1 MKHTMYLKRSFAV
14 ILFSLFIVQ
23 VFSQHTLQSKLNMFR
38 PEDVIIKQQV
48 SYKDPGRSGENVLW
62 DFSQL
67 ETIDEEYDLS
77 YFNQGDSLTVGI
89 EHRTKYYYSLS
100 NDSLLLWGFENPTTI
115 LKNSLPELLLKYPV
129 QYKDRHQSYY
139 YGQGR
144 YCERLFLGAM
154 GTTET
159 EADAYGMMILP
170 SKDTLKHVLRT
181 RTFKRIVEDM
191 YPLEYDNLYPDKSV
205 SCIAYDSIDYRLQ
218 TDTVILELETYRWY
232 VQGYRYPVFETV
244 KSREIIHGEAKDFFG
259 TAFFYPPQ
267 EHYYLDE
274 DEENLAVLD
283 SLEIED
289 NSSGNEIRPNTNP
302 WEGLTYNLYPN
313 PVITDIDIEMY
324 LPKSANKIRIQLSDR
339 QGRLM
344 IEEDWGSQAE
354 GILTR
359 QIYMGQYPRSEYVVN
374 IWMDDYMLSEK
385 VLKR

>member
-1 MKHTMYLKRSFAV
+1 MTHTMYLKRSFAV
-14 ILFSLFIVQ
+14 TLFSLFVVQ

-38 PEDVIIKQQV
+38 PEDVVIKQQV

-67 ETIDEEYDLS
+67 ETVDEEYNLS

-89 EHRTKYYYSLS
+89 EHRTKYYYALS

-115 LKNSLPELLLKYPV
+115 VKNSQPELLLKYPA
-129 QYKDRHQSYY
+129 QYKDHIQSYY
-139 YGQGR
+139 HGQGR
-144 YCERLFLGAM
+144 YCEHMFLGAM

-170 SKDTLKHVLRT
+170 SKDTIKHVLRT
-181 RTFKRIVEDM
+181 RTFRRIVEDM
-191 YPLEYDNLYPDKSV
+191 YPLEYDNPFPDKSV
-205 SCIAYDSIDYRLQ
+205 PKIAPDSIDYRLQ
-218 TDTVILELETYRWY
+218 TDTVVLELETYRWY

-244 KSREIIHGEAKDFFG
+244 KSREIIHGEARDFFG

-267 EHYYLDE
+267 EHYYLDGDE
-274 DEENLAVLD
+274 DNLAVLD

-289 NSSGNEIRPNTNP
+289 HNIHLNTNP
-302 WEGLTYNLYPN
+302 WEGLTYNHYPT
-313 PVITDIDIEMY
+313 PVVTNLEIEIY
-324 LPKSANKIRIQLSDR
+324 LPKPANKIRIQLSDR

-344 IEEDWGSQAE
+344 LEEDWGSQPE

-359 QIYMGQYPRSEYVVN
+359 QIYMGQCPKSEYVLN
-374 IWMDDYMLSEK
+374 IRLDDYILSEK
-385 VLKR
+385 ILKR